1 MRIIDRDC
9 DFYDSMIDKHVSD
22 LRACAPSDED
32 RHRALRDAA
41 RDARNALVA
50 YRRLIDG
57 AA

>member
-9 DFYDSMIDKHVSD
+9 DFYDSMIDKHASD
-22 LRACAPSDED
+22 MRACAPSAED
-32 RHRALRDAA
+32 RHRSLRDAA
-41 RDARNALVA
+41 CEVRNALVA